1 MDNINFICIRCNKG
15 FKSNK
20 YNFRKHFTKKKLC
33 NVNNLDI
40 DIDVILNEIDNDN
53 YNNFYKSYKNKKQC
67 EYCKQMMNK
76 YNIQKHYKICKNNPI
91 NDNQISKDI
100 YKNNQQITYNITN
113 HNHITNIDN
122 SINNCVLK
130 INNQGEEDV
139 SKIDYS
145 KLDIIESGI
154 LYNQLSIEK
163 RGDNHCNNIKKLFK
177 DVYSLPENQ
186 NFKLL
191 NKKEKSYGIK
201 KDNTIEILDLKDLII
216 NINEILVNIYEN
228 YLEENKEE
236 LQHYVNH
243 LKKQEKFLEMYKN
256 NKNDETLKEYNK
268 INNKIQKCLK
278 NSIIFLAQKNKKNE
292 LIEQET

>member
-1 MDNINFICIRCNKG
+1 M
-15 FKSNK
+15 
-20 YNFRKHFTKKKLC
+20 L
-33 NVNNLDI
+33 
-40 DIDVILNEIDNDN
+40 
-53 YNNFYKSYKNKKQC
+53 
-67 EYCKQMMNK
+67 
-76 YNIQKHYKICKNNPI
+76 KHYKICKNENELDI
-91 NDNQISKDI
+91 NDHQVIQKIPKISD
-100 YKNNQQITYNITN
+100 NQQITYNITNNITNHNHN

-163 RGDNHCNNIKKLFK
+163 RGDNHCNNIKQLFK

-201 KDNTIEILDLKDLII
+201 KDNTIEILDLKDLIMD
-216 NINEILVNIYEN
+216 INEILVNIYEN
-228 YLEENKEE
+228 YLEENKDQ
-236 LQHYVNH
+236 LQHYLKH
-243 LKKQEKFLEMYKN
+243 LKKQEKFLDMYKN

-292 LIEQET
+292 LLELSE

>member
-1 MDNINFICIRCNKG
+1 ML
-15 FKSNK
+15 
-20 YNFRKHFTKKKLC
+20 KHFKKCKSFDQLSK
-33 NVNNLDI
+33 VND
-40 DIDVILNEIDNDN
+40 
-53 YNNFYKSYKNKKQC
+53 SQ
-67 EYCKQMMNK
+67 
-76 YNIQKHYKICKNNPI
+76 
-91 NDNQISKDI
+91 
-100 YKNNQQITYNITN
+100 QQITYNITNNITN

-163 RGDNHCNNIKKLFK
+163 RGDNHCNNIKQLFK

-201 KDNTIEILDLKDLII
+201 KDNTIEILDLKDLIMD
-216 NINEILVNIYEN
+216 INEILVNIYEN
-228 YLEENKEE
+228 YLEENKDQ
-236 LQHYVNH
+236 LQHYLKH
-243 LKKQEKFLEMYKN
+243 LKKQEKFLDMYKN

-292 LIEQET
+292 LLEL